1 MPIQTQYIYIYIYIY
16 ISNYKSCRQS
26 HMKFS
31 VQGLAKDYFKS
42 LVLLVDMVV
51 QHIISS
57 PVVLILHVYIY

>member
-1 MPIQTQYIYIYIYIY
+1 
-16 ISNYKSCRQS
+16 
-26 HMKFS
+26 MKFS